1 MRQETTPSSHR
12 SLGCLSRFMIRRCC
26 RLGSTRLLR
35 KYQDALE
42 CSSSSSK
49 IAVLRGPKPW
59 LLSTIISKALHSKR
73 PLLLNSHYADCFRTK
88 QPFKSIHLFR
98 TKKLSKQPMELTP
111 QLSLKCSN
119 TNPIRRV
126 SIDPPP
132 PSFPLK
138 NSHL

>member
-26 RLGSTRLLR
+26 HLGSTRLLR

-42 CSSSSSK
+42 CSSSSSSSK
-49 IAVLRGPKPW
+49 STVLRGPKPW

-73 PLLLNSHYADCFRTK
+73 PLLLNSIC
-88 QPFKSIHLFR
+88 KSIHLFR